1 MLFDDVKKIL
11 ENNHIFN
18 DIVLMSKPRIIKVSP
33 KLDMSIIWIDI
44 WNMQN
49 GSKAK
54 MIINR

>member
-1 MLFDDVKKIL
+1 MSFDNVEKIL

-44 WNMQN
+44 WDMQN